1 LLTGSIAALLSFAAF
16 VLLHIVVAHVGKP
29 TSPFRMITRLYAI
42 SWAAGVG
49 MAVAADTLGNSP
61 QERLLAVLTA
71 AMVSMALFVLYMPFY
86 YTFAASLTLQ
96 TVLTLDRAGED
107 GVRLSDL
114 YAAYASDQTLLA
126 RMDSMV
132 ASGNLVR
139 AGLAYRLTRRG
150 RLLACVF
157 RVVKDLWQL
166 GPGG

>member
-1 LLTGSIAALLSFAAF
+1 
-16 VLLHIVVAHVGKP
+16 
-29 TSPFRMITRLYAI
+29 MITRLYAI

-49 MAVAADTLGNSP
+49 MAVAADTLGNPP

-96 TVLTLDRAGED
+96 TILTVDHAGAE

-114 YAAYASDQTLLA
+114 YAAYASDQTLRA
-126 RMDSMV
+126 RIESMV

-139 AGLAYRLTRRG
+139 AGLTYKLTPRG
-150 RLLACVF
+150 RLVAQVF
-157 RVVKDLWQL
+157 RAVKDLWLL